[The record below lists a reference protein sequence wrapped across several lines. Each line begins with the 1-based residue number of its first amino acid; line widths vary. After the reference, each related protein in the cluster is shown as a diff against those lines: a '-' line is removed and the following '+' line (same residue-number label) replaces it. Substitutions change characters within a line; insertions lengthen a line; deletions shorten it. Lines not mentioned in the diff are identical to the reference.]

1 MANNVKCCI
10 TFITHKSKL
19 EGYEEKSLKQCIKIF
34 GGNRTI
40 KLVLPKSI
48 STEYYDEYLD
58 KVEILKVKDE
68 WLDSLNSYNYMS
80 CDKNFWELFSEYNY
94 VLIYQTDCWVFEDK
108 LDHFIDMGYDWYGAP
123 WPFWKNEVGNSG
135 LCLRKV
141 SKMLEIT
148 EKYTYRKGSMHD
160 DVWFCRIH
168 KKDMNI
174 CPWEIAVNF
183 SLETVSN
190 ALLEAIKTIPMGFH
204 GKDLIKLWDDEGDK
218 FIKFK
223 KSKLNKPFISVVTVN
238 LNNKEGLEKTIKSVI
253 GQSYFDRL
261 EYVVI
266 DGNSSDGSKDI
277 IEKYKKYLSYYV
289 SEEDKGIYNAMNKG
303 IDAVNGE
310 YTIFLNSGD
319 YFHSS
324 DIIEKVYNELDKD
337 IVYGD
342 LNIHKVNGKT
352 FIKKH
357 LDIIPNNFFKREAIP
372 HEATFTK
379 TELLKKKKFNENYKI
394 ISDTIFFYEAILKD
408 KVSYKHIDYVI
419 TDFYLGGVSSNLR
432 ELVKEKN
439 AFFKRNVDVFICT
452 HKDFEPI
459 VTNEAYK
466 IIDAK
471 RINNDKAENGL
482 DGSFY
487 SELMSYKYIY
497 DNVPLKK
504 YIGFCHYRKYFNF
517 LDDIPDLDEIFS
529 EYDCIAAKPLIYDVS
544 IKEQYDTCHNI
555 EDLYIVG
562 GIIADKYPTY
572 AKMWHN
578 FIDGDLLVP
587 YNMFIMKSEDFS
599 EYIKFMFDIL
609 DEYVNIVGTNINKR
623 IYDNYE
629 KYIKDFYPNDT
640 VEYQYRIGG
649 YLGERLTNLFLMTH
663 FNKMITYK
671 VIVTENKYNEE
682 KTNQD

>member
-1 MANNVKCCI
+1 MDNKCCI
-10 TFITHKSKL
+10 VIPSYKDKL
-19 EGYEEKSLKQCIKIF
+19 EGNEKISFDRCIEIF
-34 GGNRTI
+34 GNKRPINVVIPNNIKDDFYTTYNDTI
-40 KLVLPKSI
+40 DLIKV
-48 STEYYDEYLD
+48 DE
-58 KVEILKVKDE
+58 KNMESV
-68 WLDSLNSYNYMS
+68 DSYSRMLCS
-80 CDKNFWELFSEYNY
+80 KEFWNLFTDYEY

-108 LDHFIDMGYDWYGAP
+108 LDYFIEMGYDWYGAP
-123 WPFWKNEVGNSG
+123 WPFWNNQVGNGGFS
-135 LCLRKV
+135 LRKV
-141 SKMLEIT
+141 SKMLEIVST
-148 EKYTYRKGSMHD
+148 CLYDEKKYFKNEDT
-160 DVWFCRIH
+160 WFC
-168 KKDMNI
+168 KKNKDKINA

-183 SLETVSN
+183 SLETPSKK
-190 ALLEAIKTIPMGFH
+190 LLDTIDSIPMGLH
-204 GKDLIKLWDDEGDK
+204 GKRLTKLWD
-218 FIKFK
+218 
-223 KSKLNKPFISVVTVN
+223 N
-238 LNNKEGLEKTIKSVI
+238 
-253 GQSYFDRL
+253 
-261 EYVVI
+261 
-266 DGNSSDGSKDI
+266 DGSKFM
-277 IEKYKKYLSYYV
+277 EFK
-289 SEEDKGIYNAMNKG
+289 NKQ
-303 IDAVNGE
+303 N
-310 YTIFLNSGD
+310 
-319 YFHSS
+319 
-324 DIIEKVYNELDKD
+324 
-337 IVYGD
+337 
-342 LNIHKVNGKT
+342 
-352 FIKKH
+352 
-357 LDIIPNNFFKREAIP
+357 
-372 HEATFTK
+372 
-379 TELLKKKKFNENYKI
+379 
-394 ISDTIFFYEAILKD
+394 
-408 KVSYKHIDYVI
+408 
-419 TDFYLGGVSSNLR
+419 
-432 ELVKEKN
+432 
-439 AFFKRNVDVFICT
+439 NVDIFICT

-504 YIGFCHYRKYFNF
+504 YIGFCCYRKYFNF

-529 EYDCIAAKPLIYDVS
+529 EYDCITAKPLIYGIS
-544 IKEQYDTCHNI
+544 IKEQYDTYHNI

-578 FIDGDLLVP
+578 FINGDLIVP
-587 YNMFIMKSEDFS
+587 YNMFIMKSEDFR

-671 VIVTENKYNEE
+671 VIITENKYNEE